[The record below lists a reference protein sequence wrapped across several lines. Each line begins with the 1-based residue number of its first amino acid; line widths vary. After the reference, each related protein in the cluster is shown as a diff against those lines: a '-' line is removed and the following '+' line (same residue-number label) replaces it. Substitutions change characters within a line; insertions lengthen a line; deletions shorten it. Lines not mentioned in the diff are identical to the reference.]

1 MALARIY
8 VDGEPWEIM
17 GNVTDSFLPYT
28 NTVESSR
35 SGKIYA
41 TTESRVRTVSVDDV
55 KLNIDEFDAI
65 QNYFTTC
72 GSKRFNVSIAINE
85 DCPGALTGDGAIEYI
100 YLNCLLQGEPEFSLF
115 ERKIGNFE
123 FAYESRVIN
132 KPLITI

>member
-28 NTVESSR
+28 NSVESSR
-35 SGKIYA
+35 SGRIYA

-55 KLNIDEFDAI
+55 KLNIDEFDEI

-72 GSKRFNVSIAINE
+72 GSKRFNVSVAINE
-85 DCPGALTGDGAIEYI
+85 DCPGGIDGSEGAIEYHYI
-100 YLNCLLQGEPEFSLF
+100 SCVLQGEPEFSLF

-123 FAYESRVIN
+123 FAYEARYIN
-132 KPLITI
+132 RPN